1 MTDGANRSARDAGGP
16 DEAVRPSARL
26 PDALRLGPVRLAVS
40 DLARSLEYYTGV
52 LGLEAGRTDDSSASL
67 HAAGEPAPLVELV
80 VRPGTSPIAAHS
92 RLGLYHFAILVP
104 DRAALGRFV
113 GHLARTGTRF
123 GASDHL
129 DVAVRKIF
137 YCAFYLVTRGCA

>member
-40 DLARSLEYYTGV
+40 DLARSLEYYTRV
-52 LGLEAGRTDDSSASL
+52 LGLEAGRTDDASASL
-67 HAAGEPAPLVELV
+67 HAAGEPDPLVELV

-92 RLGLYHFAILVP
+92 RLGLYHFAILLP
-104 DRAALGRFV
+104 TRTDLGRFV
-113 GHLARTGTRF
+113 GHIASLGIRF
-123 GASDHL
+123 GAAESRQCTL
-129 DVAVRKIF
+129 SPF
-137 YCAFYLVTRGCA
+137 ELTMPEP